1 MSDELHAVLLAR
13 GTDLDRAAAA
23 DTPEGLAVAALLA
36 ALGWP
41 RRSA

>member
-23 DTPEGLAVAALLA
+23 DTPEGRADAALLA
-36 ALGWP
+36 ALG
-41 RRSA
+41 

>member
-23 DTPEGLAVAALLA
+23 DTPEGRAVAALLA